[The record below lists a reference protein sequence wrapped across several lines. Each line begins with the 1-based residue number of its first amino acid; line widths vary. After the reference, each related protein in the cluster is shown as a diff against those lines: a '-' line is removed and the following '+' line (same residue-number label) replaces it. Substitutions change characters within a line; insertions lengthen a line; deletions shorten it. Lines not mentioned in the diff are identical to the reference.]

1 MKQVAVIGI
10 DLAKNV
16 FQIHGSDAA
25 GHAVLAKKLSRGQM
39 IEFFAKISPCLIG
52 MEACSS
58 AHYWGRRLSDLGHTV
73 KLMPPQ
79 YVKPYVKTNKN
90 DARDAEA
97 ICEAVTRPN
106 MRFVPI
112 KTEEQQAILVLHR
125 VRDGIVKQ
133 RTALANQIRGL
144 LAEFG
149 IIVPQGF
156 KLLNTRMV
164 QLLNDP
170 DSTLPG
176 NLRKTFSSLFQE
188 MANLIARTK
197 AFDKEIEACLQSST
211 ECQRVLRIEG
221 VGPLTATAVVASV
234 GDIRNFKNAS
244 QFAAW
249 LGLVPRQNSSGGKT
263 QLLGI
268 SKRGDTY
275 LRWLLVHG
283 ARAALCYAAR
293 AEKLTHWQQ
302 AMLERKNFNKVVVA
316 MAHRTARRIWAVL
329 AKDCAYDPSYPQRA
343 VASTR

>member
-1 MKQVAVIGI
+1 MKQLAVIGI

-16 FQIHGSDAA
+16 FQVHGTDAA
-25 GHAVLAKKLSRGQM
+25 GHSVLTKKLSRSQM
-39 IEFFAKISPCLIG
+39 IEFFGKLTPCLIG

-58 AHYWGRRLSDLGHTV
+58 AHYWGRRLTEMGHTV

-112 KTEEQQAILVLHR
+112 KTEEQQAVLVLHR

-133 RTALANQIRGL
+133 RVALSNQIRGL

-149 IIVPQGF
+149 IIIPQGL
-156 KLLNTRMV
+156 KQLNLRLM
-164 QLLNDP
+164 QII
-170 DSTLPG
+170 DSPSGVLPG
-176 NLRKTFSSLFQE
+176 DLRTMFSSLYQE
-188 MANLIARTK
+188 LANLTARIK
-197 AFDKEIEACLQSST
+197 SFDKQIEAHLQT
-211 ECQRVLRIEG
+211 NEECQRVLQIEG
-221 VGPLTATAVVASV
+221 VGPLTATAVVASI
-234 GDIRNFKNAS
+234 GDIRNFKSAS

-268 SKRGDTY
+268 SKRGDSY
-275 LRWLLVHG
+275 LRCLLVHG
-283 ARAALCYAAR
+283 ARAALGYAAR
-293 AEKLTHWQQ
+293 VDKLTDWQQ
-302 AMLERKNFNKVVVA
+302 SLLQRKAYNKVVVA

-329 AKDCAYDPSYPQRA
+329 AKGCAYDPSYPQRA
-343 VASTR
+343 AATAL